1 VLDLNNQLCTLN
13 KTNKNK
19 TIMKKSIALVAMAFG
34 VTGAFAQDLT
44 SKKGEPFLPEAGE
57 WSVGI
62 DATPFLNYV
71 GNFFGKTGPNVA
83 PTWNHYSLNQ
93 TITGKMMKD
102 ANTAYRATL
111 RVGLDNQKN
120 KNAVATFAAPTAG
133 DIAALAESPEQKF
146 DTRRGSTRNIVLGVG
161 LEKRRGKTRLQG
173 IYGAD
178 LLVWGGNT
186 KESFKYGNDLTQT
199 NDATTAFNENLDA
212 DGNGSGTV
220 YTTDWATQGYA
231 TNVATAITG
240 YQQVDAAR
248 ALKRKTN
255 GRIGVGVRAFIGVE
269 YFVAPKVSIGGEFG
283 WGVGY
288 QLNTKN
294 KATWDAEGTGTAA
307 GSTQTAGEIKSK
319 DATNGGGTF
328 VIDTDRNAINS
339 ATYNLMGGSGT
350 VRLNF
355 YF

>member
-1 VLDLNNQLCTLN
+1 
-13 KTNKNK
+13 
-19 TIMKKSIALVAMAFG
+19 MKKSISLLALAFS

-62 DATPFLNYV
+62 DATPFLNYF

-83 PTWNHYSLNQ
+83 PTWNNYSLNQ
-93 TITGKMMKD
+93 TITGKKMKD
-102 ANTAYRATL
+102 ANTAYRATI
-111 RVGLDNQKN
+111 RIGLNNQKN
-120 KNAVATFAAPTAG
+120 KNAVAEFVAPTA
-133 DIAALAESPEQKF
+133 ITSALAETAEQKF
-146 DTRRGSTRNIVLGVG
+146 DVRRASTRNIVLGVG

-186 KESFKYGNDLTQT
+186 RETFKYGNALTQT
-199 NDATTAFNENLDA
+199 TDAVIGNLDA
-212 DGNGSGTV
+212 NGNGTATV
-220 YTTDWATQGYA
+220 YTTDWNAVNPAYA
-231 TNVATAITG
+231 TNVVAAAPG
-240 YQQVDAAR
+240 FANVDGAR

-255 GRIGVGVRAFIGVE
+255 GRIGVGVRAFVGVE

-307 GSTQTAGEIKSK
+307 GSTQETKKIKTK
-319 DATNGGGTF
+319 DATNGGGQF
-328 VIDTDRNAINS
+328 IIDTDRNAINS
-339 ATYNLMGGSGT
+339 ATYNLIGGSGT
-350 VRLNF
+350 LRLNF

>member
-1 VLDLNNQLCTLN
+1 
-13 KTNKNK
+13 
-19 TIMKKSIALVAMAFG
+19 MKKSISLLALAFS

-62 DATPFLNYV
+62 DATPFLNYF

-83 PTWNHYSLNQ
+83 PTWNNYSLNQ
-93 TITGKMMKD
+93 TITGKKMKD
-102 ANTAYRATL
+102 ANTAYRATI
-111 RVGLDNQKN
+111 RIGLNNQKN
-120 KNAVATFAAPTAG
+120 KNAVSEFVAPSAG
-133 DIAALAESPEQKF
+133 DVGALSEAPEQKF
-146 DTRRGSTRNIVLGVG
+146 DVRRASTRNIVLGVG

-186 KESFKYGNDLTQT
+186 RETFKYGNDLTQSD
-199 NDATTAFNENLDA
+199 NASTTTFNENLDA
-212 DGNGSGTV
+212 TNGTYSTNWNTV
-220 YTTDWATQGYA
+220 NALYN
-231 TNVATAITG
+231 TNVVTESAPGAG
-240 YQQVDAAR
+240 DAAAGFNRVESAR

-255 GRIGVGVRAFIGVE
+255 GRIGVGVRAFVGVE

-294 KATWDAEGTGTAA
+294 KATWDAEGTGTAP
-307 GSTQTAGEIKSK
+307 GSTQETKKIKTK
-319 DATNGGGTF
+319 DATNGGGQF
-328 VIDTDRNAINS
+328 IIDTDRNAINS
-339 ATYNLMGGSGT
+339 ATYNLIGGSGT
-350 VRLNF
+350 LRLNF

>member
-1 VLDLNNQLCTLN
+1 
-13 KTNKNK
+13 
-19 TIMKKSIALVAMAFG
+19 MKKSIALVALAFS

-62 DATPFLNYV
+62 DATPFLNYF

-83 PTWNHYSLNQ
+83 PTWNNYSLNQ
-93 TITGKMMKD
+93 TITGKKMKD
-102 ANTAYRATL
+102 ANTAYRATI
-111 RVGLDNQKN
+111 RIGLNNQKN
-120 KNAVATFAAPTAG
+120 KNAVSEFVAPSAG
-133 DIAALAESPEQKF
+133 DVGALSEAPEQKF
-146 DTRRGSTRNIVLGVG
+146 DVRRASTRNIVLGVG

-178 LLVWGGNT
+178 LLIWGGNT
-186 KESFKYGNDLTQT
+186 RETFKYGNDLTQT
-199 NDATTAFNENLDA
+199 DDAATAFNENLDPT
-212 DGNGSGTV
+212 NGTYS
-220 YTTDWATQGYA
+220 TDWNAVNPAYA
-231 TNVATAITG
+231 SNVTGTITG
-240 YQQVDAAR
+240 YSQVDNAR

-255 GRIGVGVRAFIGVE
+255 GVIGVGVRAFVGVE

-307 GSTQTAGEIKSK
+307 GATQETKEIKTK
-319 DATNGGGTF
+319 DATNGGGQF
-328 VIDTDRNAINS
+328 IIDTDRNAINS
-339 ATYNLMGGSGT
+339 ATYNLIGGSGT
-350 VRLNF
+350 LRLNF

>member
-1 VLDLNNQLCTLN
+1 
-13 KTNKNK
+13 
-19 TIMKKSIALVAMAFG
+19 MKKSIALVALAFS

-62 DATPFLNYV
+62 DATPFLNYF

-83 PTWNHYSLNQ
+83 PTWNNYSLNQ
-93 TITGKMMKD
+93 TITGKKMKD
-102 ANTAYRATL
+102 ANTAYRATI
-111 RVGLDNQKN
+111 RIGLNNQKN
-120 KNAVATFAAPTAG
+120 KNAVTEFVAPATG
-133 DIAALAESPEQKF
+133 DVAALSEAPEQKF
-146 DTRRGSTRNIVLGVG
+146 DVRRASTRNIVLGVG

-186 KESFKYGNDLTQT
+186 KETFKYGNALTQT
-199 NDATTAFNENLDA
+199 TDAVIGNLDA
-212 DGNGSGTV
+212 NGNGTATV
-220 YTTDWATQGYA
+220 YTTDWNAVNPAYA
-231 TNVATAITG
+231 TNVVTESTPVAG
-240 YQQVDAAR
+240 DAAPGF
-248 ALKRKTN
+248 AN
-255 GRIGVGVRAFIGVE
+255 VDGVRAFVGVE

-294 KATWDAEGTGTAA
+294 KATWDAEGTGTAP
-307 GSTQTAGEIKSK
+307 GSTQERKEIKTK
-319 DATNGGGTF
+319 DATNGGGNF

-339 ATYNLMGGSGT
+339 ATYNLIGGSGT
-350 VRLNF
+350 LRLNF

>member
-1 VLDLNNQLCTLN
+1 
-13 KTNKNK
+13 
-19 TIMKKSIALVAMAFG
+19 MKKSISLLALAFS

-62 DATPFLNYV
+62 DATPFLNYF

-83 PTWNHYSLNQ
+83 PTWNNYSLNQ
-93 TITGKMMKD
+93 TITGKKMKD
-102 ANTAYRATL
+102 ANTAYRATI
-111 RVGLDNQKN
+111 RIGLNNQKN
-120 KNAVATFAAPTAG
+120 KNAVTEHVAPTA
-133 DIAALAESPEQKF
+133 ITSALAETAEQKF
-146 DTRRGSTRNIVLGVG
+146 DVRRASTRNIVLGVG

-186 KESFKYGNDLTQT
+186 KETFKYGNALTQT
-199 NDATTAFNENLDA
+199 ADDASTTTFNENLDA
-212 DGNGSGTV
+212 TNGTYSTDWNAV
-220 YTTDWATQGYA
+220 NPAYTT
-231 TNVATAITG
+231 NVVTAAPG
-240 YQQVDAAR
+240 FANVDGAR

-255 GRIGVGVRAFIGVE
+255 GRIGVGVRAFVGVE

-294 KATWDAEGTGTAA
+294 KATWDAEGTGTAP
-307 GSTQTAGEIKSK
+307 GSTQEGKKIKTK
-319 DATNGGGTF
+319 DATNGGGQ
-328 VIDTDRNAINS
+328 VIIDTDRNAINS
-339 ATYNLMGGSGT
+339 ATYNLIGGSGT
-350 VRLNF
+350 LRLNF

>member
-1 VLDLNNQLCTLN
+1 
-13 KTNKNK
+13 
-19 TIMKKSIALVAMAFG
+19 MKKSIALVAMAFG

-57 WSVGI
+57 WSVGV
-62 DATPFLNYV
+62 DATPFLNYM
-71 GNFFGKTGPNVA
+71 GNFFGKGGNSNPGGGGNVA

-93 TITGKMMKD
+93 TITGKYMKD

-111 RVGLDNQKN
+111 RIGLDNQKN
-120 KNAVATFAAPTAG
+120 KNAVATFAAPSAG
-133 DIAALAESPEQKF
+133 DIAALAEAPEQKF
-146 DTRRGSTRNIVLGVG
+146 DVRRASTRNIVLGVG

-173 IYGAD
+173 VYGAD

-186 KESFKYGNDLTQT
+186 RETFKYGNDLTQT
-199 NDATTAFNENLDA
+199 NDAATAFNENLDA

-307 GSTQTAGEIKSK
+307 GSTQTAGEIKAK

-339 ATYNLMGGSGT
+339 ATYNLMGGSGNI
-350 VRLNF
+350 RLNF

>member
-1 VLDLNNQLCTLN
+1 
-13 KTNKNK
+13 
-19 TIMKKSIALVAMAFG
+19 MKKSISLLALAFS

-62 DATPFLNYV
+62 DATPFLNYF

-83 PTWNHYSLNQ
+83 PTWNNYSLNQ
-93 TITGKMMKD
+93 TITGKKMKD
-102 ANTAYRATL
+102 ANTAYRATI
-111 RVGLDNQKN
+111 RIGLNNQKN
-120 KNAVATFAAPTAG
+120 KNAVSEFVAPSAG
-133 DIAALAESPEQKF
+133 DVGALSEASEQKF
-146 DTRRGSTRNIVLGVG
+146 DVRRASTRNIVLGVG

-186 KESFKYGNDLTQT
+186 RETFKYGNALTQT
-199 NDATTAFNENLDA
+199 TDAVIGNLDA
-212 DGNGSGTV
+212 NGNGTATV
-220 YTTDWATQGYA
+220 YTTDWNAVNPAYA
-231 TNVATAITG
+231 TNVVAAAPG
-240 YQQVDAAR
+240 FANVDGAR

-255 GRIGVGVRAFIGVE
+255 GRIGVGVRAFVGVE

-307 GSTQTAGEIKSK
+307 GSTQERKEIKTK
-319 DATNGGGTF
+319 DATNGGGQF
-328 VIDTDRNAINS
+328 IIDTDRNAINS
-339 ATYNLMGGSGT
+339 ATYNLIGGSGT
-350 VRLNF
+350 LRLNF

>member
-1 VLDLNNQLCTLN
+1 
-13 KTNKNK
+13 
-19 TIMKKSIALVAMAFG
+19 MKKSIALVALAFS

-62 DATPFLNYV
+62 DATPFLNYF

-83 PTWNHYSLNQ
+83 PTWNNYSLNQ
-93 TITGKMMKD
+93 TITGKKMKD
-102 ANTAYRATL
+102 ANTAYRATI
-111 RVGLDNQKN
+111 RIGLNNQKN
-120 KNAVATFAAPTAG
+120 KNAVSEFVAPSAG
-133 DIAALAESPEQKF
+133 DVGALSEAPEQKF
-146 DTRRGSTRNIVLGVG
+146 DVRRASTRNIVLGVG

-178 LLVWGGNT
+178 LLIWGGNT
-186 KESFKYGNDLTQT
+186 RETFKYGNDLTQT
-199 NDATTAFNENLDA
+199 DDAATAFNENLDPT
-212 DGNGSGTV
+212 NGTYS
-220 YTTDWATQGYA
+220 TDWNAVNPAYA
-231 TNVATAITG
+231 SNVTGTITG
-240 YQQVDAAR
+240 YSQVDNAR

-255 GRIGVGVRAFIGVE
+255 GVIGVGVRAFVGVE

-307 GSTQTAGEIKSK
+307 GATQEGKEIKTK
-319 DATNGGGTF
+319 DATNGGGQF
-328 VIDTDRNAINS
+328 IIDTDRNAINS
-339 ATYNLMGGSGT
+339 ATYNLIGGTGT
-350 VRLNF
+350 LRLNF

>member
-1 VLDLNNQLCTLN
+1 
-13 KTNKNK
+13 
-19 TIMKKSIALVAMAFG
+19 MKKSIALVAMAFG

-57 WSVGI
+57 WSVGV

-93 TITGKMMKD
+93 TITGKYMKD

-111 RVGLDNQKN
+111 RIGLDNQKN
-120 KNAVATFAAPTAG
+120 KNAVATFVAPTAG
-133 DIAALAESPEQKF
+133 DVAALSEAAEQKF
-146 DTRRGSTRNIVLGVG
+146 DVRRSSTRNIVLGVG

-173 IYGAD
+173 VYGAD

-199 NDATTAFNENLDA
+199 DDVNTLGFNENLDPTDA
-212 DGNGSGTV
+212 A
-220 YTTDWATQGYA
+220 YTTDWASQGFA
-231 TNVATAITG
+231 SNVTGTITG
-240 YQQVDAAR
+240 YNQVDNAR

-255 GRIGVGVRAFIGVE
+255 GKIGVGVRAFIGVE

-307 GSTQTAGEIKSK
+307 GSTQTAGEIKAK

-339 ATYNLMGGSGT
+339 AAYNLMGGSGT
-350 VRLNF
+350 IRLNF